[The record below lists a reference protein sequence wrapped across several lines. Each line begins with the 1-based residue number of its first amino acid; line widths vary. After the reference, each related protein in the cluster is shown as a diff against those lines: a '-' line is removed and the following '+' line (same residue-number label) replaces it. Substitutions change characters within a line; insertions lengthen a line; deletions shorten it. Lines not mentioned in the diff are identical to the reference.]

1 MCTYYIILH
10 KYIHYFTHI
19 FICYLEKSCSF
30 LFFIEIQLIHKLC
43 SFQVYNKLTQFYVYI
58 YNWIIICFFKLFS
71 FKGYYQIL
79 STVSFV
85 LFLMFS
91 LVFPLFSPFH
101 PLWHV
106 TIVSDLIHASTFSPS
121 LIWSH
126 IYVLYLHMFMGVI
139 CLFFI
144 LWPLSFAIFLVF
156 LWPLW
161 VLVVAHRIFDLFFCG
176 MWDLDLW
183 PEIEP
188 STPCTEIEDS

>member
-1 MCTYYIILH
+1 M
-10 KYIHYFTHI
+10 
-19 FICYLEKSCSF
+19 
-30 LFFIEIQLIHKLC
+30 
-43 SFQVYNKLTQFYVYI
+43 
-58 YNWIIICFFKLFS
+58 
-71 FKGYYQIL
+71 

-91 LVFPLFSPFH
+91 LIFPLFSPFH

-144 LWPLSFAIFLVF
+144 LWPLSFAIFLIF
-156 LWPLW
+156 LWLLW
-161 VLVVAHRIFDLFFCG
+161 VLVVAHRIFDLF
-176 MWDLDLW
+176 LW
-183 PEIEP
+183 HVGSRSLTRDWTQPPLHWECRFLATGPPVIIFLIYDVCIEIP
-188 STPCTEIEDS
+188 PKWLFSCNSFFGLATW

>member
-1 MCTYYIILH
+1 MCTHYIILH

-30 LFFIEIQLIHKLC
+30 LFLLKYSWFTSCVHFRSIINWLSFI
-43 SFQVYNKLTQFYVYI
+43 YI
-58 YNWIIICFFKLFS
+58 YNWIIICFFKF

-91 LVFPLFSPFH
+91 LIFPLFSPFH

-144 LWPLSFAIFLVF
+144 LWPLSFAIFLIF
-156 LWPLW
+156 LWLLW
-161 VLVVAHRIFDLFFCG
+161 VLVVAHRIFDLF
-176 MWDLDLW
+176 LW
-183 PEIEP
+183 HVGSRSLTRDWTQPPCIE
-188 STPCTEIEDS
+188 SADS